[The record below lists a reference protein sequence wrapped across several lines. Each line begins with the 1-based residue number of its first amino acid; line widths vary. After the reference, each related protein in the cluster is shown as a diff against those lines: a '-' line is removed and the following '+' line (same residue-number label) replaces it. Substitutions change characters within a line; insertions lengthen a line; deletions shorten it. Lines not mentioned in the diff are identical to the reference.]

1 MDDRGDTIEMRDRR
15 VLEGPIVRTLIEY
28 AIPSLIALLAIS
40 TTSLVDGVFVGR
52 FVGADALAAVGLL
65 VPYFTLLFGVAL
77 MLAVGGTVRA
87 GRHLGAD
94 EREPAAVVFATAT
107 AGVLALGVVSALAG
121 SVLEERLFRALG
133 APDALLPAMRAY
145 YRVIA
150 WVLPVQLTGLVLYYF
165 VRLDGRP
172 RFATVAVACGAMC
185 NLVLDTWFV
194 AGLGWGLRGAAL
206 ATGLAQVVQLGALVT
221 HFAGKRGRLRLT
233 LLPPSWRTRS
243 RSAKET
249 ASPRDCSGE
258 ANASLPQ
265 HGRTRGMRHPTPAG
279 KTRSLAL
286 VLRLSWGGVRELASL
301 ALTGFSELVNE
312 VSAGIVLLVF
322 NFLMLER
329 RGAEGVAAFSVVN
342 YAIFASLMVFY
353 GVADALHPLVS
364 QNLGAGRTERVRGF
378 ARAGLAG
385 AAALGALF
393 FGVLTLFADRWAAI
407 FLSSSSPLLA
417 ESSRLLRLVSPLFLV
432 NGLNVVTVVYFA
444 SSQRSLH
451 AALLSATR
459 TLLLPVATLLALYF
473 VLPEAPFVIAFP
485 CAEWLALGV
494 ALPLLARVAPEL
506 AAPEANAAQG
516 GVS

>member
-1 MDDRGDTIEMRDRR
+1 MNDRGGTIETRDRR
-15 VLEGPIVRTLIEY
+15 VLEGPIGRTLIEY

-52 FVGADALAAVGLL
+52 FVGGDALAAVGLL

-94 EREPAAVVFATAT
+94 EREPAEVVFATAT

-133 APDALLPAMRAY
+133 APDALLPSMRAY

-150 WVLPVQLTGLVLYYF
+150 WVLPVQLTGLVFYYF

-172 RFATVAVACGAMC
+172 RFATVAVACGALC

-206 ATGLAQVVQLGALVT
+206 ATGLAQVVQLGVLVT
-221 HFAGKRGRLRLT
+221 HFAGKRGRLR
-233 LLPPSWRTRS
+233 
-243 RSAKET
+243 
-249 ASPRDCSGE
+249 
-258 ANASLPQ
+258 
-265 HGRTRGMRHPTPAG
+265 
-279 KTRSLAL
+279 
-286 VLRLSWGGVRELASL
+286 LRLSWGGVRELASL

-417 ESSRLLRLVSPLFLV
+417 ESSGLLRLVSPLFLV

-444 SSQRSLH
+444 SIQRSLH

-459 TLLLPVATLLALYF
+459 TLVLPVATLLALYF
-473 VLPEAPFVIAFP
+473 FLPEAPFVIAFP

-494 ALPLLARVAPEL
+494 ALPLLTRVAPEL
-506 AAPEANAAQG
+506 AAPEANAAPG